1 MAVAGRFMTK
11 WLMVCG
17 MVMMVGGSMGA
28 EEGAL
33 RERSLGIE
41 MVFSLLEA
49 SERRSSAAW
58 RMNVWPSSQNGR
70 T

>member
-1 MAVAGRFMTK
+1 
-11 WLMVCG
+11 
-17 MVMMVGGSMGA
+17 
-28 EEGAL
+28 
-33 RERSLGIE
+33 